1 MNFIIINL
9 KKIFMNFTKFKKS
22 NHSRSISLLMALL
35 VLFVSWTPSSPG
47 VVLKAGTNI
56 PLETLT
62 QISSSNMG
70 VGQTIDFRVTRD
82 ILADGKTAIEAGSI
96 AKGQIV
102 RSQAPKSFGKPG
114 FLEVKITSVTA
125 IDGQEVY
132 LAGGSLS
139 EEGDDK
145 ATLAIVLG
153 IFVCL
158 LFLFIK
164 GKDGIIPAGFSFNSQ
179 VATTVNIEA

>member
-1 MNFIIINL
+1 
-9 KKIFMNFTKFKKS
+9 MNFTKFKKS
-22 NHSRSISLLMALL
+22 NNSKSVSLIMALL
-35 VLFVSWTPSSPG
+35 VLFVSWTPPVPG

-82 ILADGKTAIEAGSI
+82 IVAEGATVIEAGSI
-96 AKGQIV
+96 AKGQVV

-114 FLEVKITSVTA
+114 FLEIKITSVMA

-132 LAGGSLS
+132 LAGGTLND
-139 EEGDDK
+139 EGADK

-158 LFLFIK
+158 LFFFMK
-164 GKDGIIPAGFSFNSQ
+164 GKDSVIPAGFSFNAQ
-179 VATTVNIEA
+179 VASTVNIDA